1 MAARLYAK
9 QNHCMKPLFTCITLL
24 LTSFVAL
31 AQQQNNNI
39 LIHNVNVISM
49 TSTTE
54 QIDKGRDVYIKNGVI
69 TKITASSSALPK
81 KMTVI
86 EGTGKYLIPGMAD
99 MHVHL
104 PREKAVFNT
113 KDFMLMSLAHGVT
126 TMRQMRGLNQDLQ
139 LRDSIKKG
147 LVLGSDLYVSTP
159 YFKRTDTFNAKDCN
173 DSLTLFK
180 KQGYDLVK
188 YLYGLNESQYDSFQS
203 IANKLGFI
211 VAGHAA
217 TGNLVYAV
225 KEGEHVE
232 HIDPF
237 VKLYKKDTVLFW
249 QTIDAM
255 AAKHLFTCPD
265 VFWYN
270 TVGLHV
276 TTKERMQYP
285 GMEYVPDTTK
295 QQWEKEEHDYAVRYF
310 EGYPVQFAK
319 NVINDSTNMA
329 IYKYLLPRMVNKGV
343 SLLISP
349 GDGDYVNPGFSYL
362 EELKIFVA
370 SGVSP
375 YQTLRCATYNAADF
389 FKQTDKWGTVAE
401 NKVANLLLLNANPL
415 DDISNVNKTDAIIL
429 HGKVLHKDELLQMV
443 KKP

>member
-1 MAARLYAK
+1 
-9 QNHCMKPLFTCITLL
+9 MKSIVTCITILALL
-24 LTSFVAL
+24 SIGAY
-31 AQQQNNNI
+31 AQKTNENI
-39 LIHNVNVISM
+39 IIRNVNVISM
-49 TSTTE
+49 ASANE
-54 QIDKGRDVYIKNGVI
+54 SVDKDKDVYIKKGVI
-69 TKITASSSALPK
+69 DKIVATSSSTPK
-81 KMTVI
+81 NTTI
-86 EGTGKYLIPGMAD
+86 IDGTGKYLIPGMAD

-104 PREKAVFNT
+104 PREKAVFHT
-113 KDFMLMSLAHGVT
+113 KEFLLMTLANGVT
-126 TMRQMRGLNQDLQ
+126 TMRQMRGLKQDLL
-139 LRDSIKKG
+139 LRDSIKRG
-147 LVLGSDLYVSTP
+147 LVLGGDLYVSTP
-159 YFKRTDTFNAKDCN
+159 YFKRTDTFNAKACS

-188 YLYGLNESQYDSFQS
+188 YLYGLNESQYDSFQTM
-203 IANKLGFI
+203 ANKLGFI

-217 TGNLVYAV
+217 AGKLEFAV

-237 VKLYKKDTVLFW
+237 VKLYKKDTVMFW
-249 QTIDAM
+249 QTIDEM

-276 TTKERMQYP
+276 TTRERMRYP

-295 QQWEKEEHDYAVRYF
+295 QQWEKEEHDYAVKYF

-319 NVINDSTNMA
+319 NVINDSTNVA
-329 IYKYLLPRMVNKGV
+329 IYKYILPRMVNRGV
-343 SLLISP
+343 ALLISP
-349 GDGDYVNPGFSYL
+349 GDGDYITPGFSYL
-362 EELKIFVA
+362 DELKVFVS
-370 SGVSP
+370 SGLTP

-415 DDISNVNKTDAIIL
+415 EDISNVNKTEAIIL
-429 HGKVLHKDELLQMV
+429 HGKVLHKDELMQMV
-443 KKP
+443 KN

>member
-1 MAARLYAK
+1 MKHIYTIAFLAVLSVTAYAQK
-9 QNHCMKPLFTCITLL
+9 TND
-24 LTSFVAL
+24 
-31 AQQQNNNI
+31 NI
-39 LIHNVNVISM
+39 IIRNVNVISM
-49 TSTTE
+49 STPTE
-54 QIDKGRDVYIKNGVI
+54 SVDKGKDVYIKKGVI
-69 TKITASSSALPK
+69 DKITATGTSTPK
-81 KMTVI
+81 NTTVI
-86 EGTGKYLIPGMAD
+86 DGSGKYLMPGMAD
-99 MHVHL
+99 MHAHL
-104 PREKAVFNT
+104 PRAQSVFNT
-113 KDFMLMSLAHGVT
+113 KDFLLMTLAHGVT
-126 TMRQMRGLNQDLQ
+126 AMRQMRGLSQDLL

-147 LVLGSDLYVSTP
+147 LVLGSDLFVSTP
-159 YFKRTDTFNAKDCN
+159 YFKRTDTFNAKACN

-188 YLYGLNESQYDSFQS
+188 YLYGMNESQYDSFQAM
-203 IANKLGFI
+203 ANKLGFI

-217 TGNLVYAV
+217 AGKLEFAV

-255 AAKHLFTCPD
+255 AAKHLFNCPD

-270 TVGLHV
+270 TVGYHV
-276 TTKERMQYP
+276 TTKERMAYP

-295 QQWEKEEHDYAVRYF
+295 QQWVKIERDQASRFF
-310 EGYPVQFAK
+310 ESTPLKFAQYI
-319 NVINDSTNMA
+319 INDSTNMA
-329 IYKYLLPRMVNKGV
+329 IYKYLLPKMYNKGV

-349 GDGDYVNPGFSYL
+349 GDGDYVNPGFSYV

-370 SGVSP
+370 SGLTP

-389 FKQTDKWGTVAE
+389 FKQTDKWGTVTEHSA
-401 NKVANLLLLNANPL
+401 ANLLLLNANPL
-415 DDISNVNKTDAIIL
+415 EDITNVNKTEAIIL

-443 KKP
+443 KKQ

>member
-1 MAARLYAK
+1 
-9 QNHCMKPLFTCITLL
+9 MKPIVICITFLL
-24 LTSFVAL
+24 ACFTTY
-31 AQQQNNNI
+31 AQKTNENI
-39 LIHNVNVISM
+39 IIRNVNVISM
-49 TSTTE
+49 ASANE
-54 QIDKGRDVYIKNGVI
+54 SIDNAKDVYIKKGVI
-69 TKITASSSALPK
+69 DKIVVTGSSTPK
-81 KMTVI
+81 NTMVI
-86 EGTGKYLIPGMAD
+86 DGTGKYLMPGMAD

-104 PREKAVFNT
+104 PREKSTFKT
-113 KDFMLMSLAHGVT
+113 KDFMLMSLANGVT
-126 TMRQMRGLNQDLQ
+126 TMRQMRGLPQDLL

-159 YFKRTDTFNAKDCN
+159 FFRRTDTFNAKACN

-203 IANKLGFI
+203 MANKLGFI

-217 TGNLVYAV
+217 AGRLDFAV

-249 QTIDAM
+249 QTIDDM
-255 AAKHLFTCPD
+255 AAKHLFNCPD

-270 TVGLHV
+270 TVGYHV
-276 TTKERMQYP
+276 TTKERMAYP

-295 QQWEKEEHDYAVRYF
+295 QQWEKEEREQALRF
-310 EGYPVQFAK
+310 FNSSPMKFAHYI
-319 NVINDSTNMA
+319 INDSSNIA
-329 IYKYLLPRMVNKGV
+329 IYKYLLPKMYNKGV

-349 GDGDYVNPGFSYL
+349 GDGDYVNPGFSYV

-370 SGVSP
+370 SGLTP

-401 NKVANLLLLNANPL
+401 NKAANLLLLNANPL
-415 DDISNVNKTDAIIL
+415 EDISNVNKTQAIIL
-429 HGKVLHKDELLQMV
+429 HGKVLHKDELMQMV
-443 KKP
+443 KN